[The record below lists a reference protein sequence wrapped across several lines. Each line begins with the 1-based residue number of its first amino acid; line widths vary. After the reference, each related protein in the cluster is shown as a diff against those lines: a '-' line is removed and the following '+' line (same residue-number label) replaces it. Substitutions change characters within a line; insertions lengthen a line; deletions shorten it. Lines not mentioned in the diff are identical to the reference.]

1 MQELHDLSKPF
12 KYVVSCV
19 IVQKNGAGFHIG
31 HSAYWDISNDNICQV
46 SCCLDWNDPSFRK
59 GRGREGSRDE
69 GLCVVPTVVSATG
82 WGCVNAGVWLILW
95 SFFRFGFNA
104 VFSVVSPIEG
114 WGSSKLMSQQNN
126 QTGVYTLLLKPLNT
140 V

>member
-46 SCCLDWNDPSFRK
+46 NMQIGASLKKEGD
-59 GRGREGSRDE
+59 RGREILPSQHTCWNSLRQVQGPS
-69 GLCVVPTVVSATG
+69 T
-82 WGCVNAGVWLILW
+82 ILW
-95 SFFRFGFNA
+95 LFFVTN
-104 VFSVVSPIEG
+104 
-114 WGSSKLMSQQNN
+114 K
-126 QTGVYTLLLKPLNT
+126 
-140 V
+140 

>member
-46 SCCLDWNDPSFRK
+46 NVQLGGVYLWEREMSGKRGMDFD
-59 GRGREGSRDE
+59 GRSAVITPEAVYGRIRDLPKHEIFLLERVHRGMAKMSGCEGHRVLE
-69 GLCVVPTVVSATG
+69 MVVPP
-82 WGCVNAGVWLILW
+82 
-95 SFFRFGFNA
+95 R
-104 VFSVVSPIEG
+104 
-114 WGSSKLMSQQNN
+114 
-126 QTGVYTLLLKPLNT
+126 PLSD
-140 V
+140 VLSR